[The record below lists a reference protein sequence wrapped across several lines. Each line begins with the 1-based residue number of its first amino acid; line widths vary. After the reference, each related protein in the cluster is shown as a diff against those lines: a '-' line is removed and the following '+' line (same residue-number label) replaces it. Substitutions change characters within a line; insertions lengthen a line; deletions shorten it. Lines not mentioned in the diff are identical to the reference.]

1 MKLESMEFIFS
12 FPVCFGFSLV
22 AAHKQSKKKK
32 KTLTHWYKYKC
43 HSNVCGPLNNLRIL
57 PSPLVAIFAYVRYI

>member
-1 MKLESMEFIFS
+1 MKWESMEFIFS

-32 KTLTHWYKYKC
+32 K
-43 HSNVCGPLNNLRIL
+43 HSLIVININVIQMC
-57 PSPLVAIFAYVRYI
+57 VAL